1 MIKIKD
7 RNKGIMLILLSSLSF
22 AFMSAT
28 VKYLSNITIAQKIFF
43 RNLIG
48 IPIVYYIIKK
58 ERISFKVNNKKFLGL
73 RIISGALGMIL
84 YYYALENIYLSDAV
98 ILHKMSPFFV
108 IIFAA
113 LFLKEKVKKPQ
124 YLALILAII
133 GAIFVVKPRFD
144 VSVIPMLIGLISAFF
159 AGIERT
165 AIRYLK
171 NSDSS
176 HILVFYYLIFLV
188 IAASPFVIQSNLA
201 IITNIEWFFL
211 ILLAIF
217 GTAGQLLM
225 TRAYHYAPAGE
236 LSIYTYSNMIYSTI
250 IGLIIWAEIP
260 DIWSILGAIIIII
273 AAVVNYKS
281 KLIRD

>member
-1 MIKIKD
+1 MI
-7 RNKGIMLILLSSLSF
+7 F
-22 AFMSAT
+22 
-28 VKYLSNITIAQKIFF
+28 
-43 RNLIG
+43 
-48 IPIVYYIIKK
+48 
-58 ERISFKVNNKKFLGL
+58 
-73 RIISGALGMIL
+73 
-84 YYYALENIYLSDAV
+84 YYYALETIYLSDAV

-108 IIFAA
+108 IVFAA

-124 YLALILAII
+124 YIALFLAII

-188 IAASPFVIQSNLA
+188 IATTPFVLKSDLA
-201 IITNIEWFFL
+201 VITNIEWFAL

-236 LSIYTYSNMIYSTI
+236 VSIYTYSNMIYSTI
-250 IGLIIWAEIP
+250 IGLIIWTEIP
-260 DIWSILGAIIIII
+260 DVWSILGGIIIII
-273 AAVVNYKS
+273 AGIVNYRS
-281 KLIRD
+281 KLINS